1 MAGSPCGLT
10 FCTLLHINSAR
21 QGFVCKMV
29 QKPAGAKPPPK
40 KRGRPRAYEPD
51 AALSQGRAAF
61 WDEGY
66 SGTSLDALSAATGM
80 NRPSLYG
87 AFGDKR
93 ELYIKSYERYRA
105 DARAAMGDIFRIELP
120 IKKRLA
126 RIFAVA
132 LDIYLSGDA
141 GPRGCF
147 TVMTAA
153 SEAVADPQI
162 RAMVLEGF
170 SELDKAF
177 AACFRIA
184 KENGELPAS
193 ADPVVL
199 AQLASATMHTIAIR
213 ARAQVPRRELE
224 AIVKGAIEIMC
235 AA

>member
-1 MAGSPCGLT
+1 
-10 FCTLLHINSAR
+10 
-21 QGFVCKMV
+21 MV
-29 QKPAGAKPPPK
+29 QKRTIPTAAKSEAEPK
-40 KRGRPRAYEPD
+40 RRGRPRAYEPEVALAKALD
-51 AALSQGRAAF
+51 LFRKDGFAA
-61 WDEGY
+61 
-66 SGTSLDALSAATGM
+66 TSLDDLSAATGM

-93 ELYIKSYERYRA
+93 ELYIKSYARYRA
-105 DARAAMGDIFRIELP
+105 DARTAMADIFRTELP
-120 IKKRLA
+120 IKKRLQ

-162 RAMVLEGF
+162 RSLVLEGF

-184 KENGELPAS
+184 KEKGELPAS
-193 ADPVVL
+193 ADPLVL
-199 AQLASATMHTIAIR
+199 AQLASATIHTIAIR
-213 ARAQVPRRELE
+213 ARAQVPRKELE
-224 AIVKGAIEIMC
+224 GIVKGAIEVMVRS
-235 AA
+235 